1 MEIIFMFNKKILKN
15 GSHFWLFL
23 LLTEMKKVFLF
34 IIQEKIKKAVM
45 LQQWMEDY
53 LNASLHKKKAIKQ
66 IIQHSGLIYL
76 LIDQIILIH

>member
-15 GSHFWLFL
+15 GNHFWLFL

-45 LQQWMEDY
+45 LQQWTEDY
-53 LNASLHKKKAIKQ
+53 LNASPHKKKAIKQ